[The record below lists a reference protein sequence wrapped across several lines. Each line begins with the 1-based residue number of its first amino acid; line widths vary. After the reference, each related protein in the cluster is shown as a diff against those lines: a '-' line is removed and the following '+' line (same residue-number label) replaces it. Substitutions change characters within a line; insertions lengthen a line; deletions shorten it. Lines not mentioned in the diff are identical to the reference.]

1 MHRTD
6 HCATFL
12 FKPGMRCRLHSLQQS
27 HQFSEVTRNMDISS
41 QSIVEQAHTRTP
53 ALLSPPRP
61 ERSGVLSPAVVES
74 ATQTVAESEPL
85 VRWAMFGMLNI
96 CRSLALTKRYVWPL
110 KPIIA
115 LFGIDQFL
123 PEPWS
128 WLKLW
133 NGGICE
139 SVLENSTIA

>member
-1 MHRTD
+1 MP
-6 HCATFL
+6 AS
-12 FKPGMRCRLHSLQQS
+12 SLQHS
-27 HQFSEVTRNMDISS
+27 IAAVSEVTRNMGISS
-41 QSIVEQAHTRTP
+41 QSIVRQAHTRTP

-74 ATQTVAESEPL
+74 ATQTVAESKPL

-115 LFGIDQFL
+115 LFRIDHFL
-123 PEPWS
+123 PEP
-128 WLKLW
+128 L
-133 NGGICE
+133 
-139 SVLENSTIA
+139 VLVETVEWWDLRINT